1 MKKIRIIT
9 LSFTI
14 MFLVAFF
21 SACSGF
27 LDPLNDGTLTEEQIF
42 DNAAY
47 FTGPLMD
54 VYNAID
60 TQYNIN
66 LENMTDNSVDNDFIG
81 DYYRCAVGG
90 LRPDS
95 NPLDNWVNAYAQIRK
110 VNQFLAKMVFTP
122 GAKLPTP
129 VRFYVINTPQDSID
143 NVREFY
149 RLLGEAY
156 FMRAY
161 WQSTV
166 LKHFAGVALNGEIL
180 GVPIVGDKILEVKDK
195 MNLPRA
201 PYTECVKAIVNDCDS
216 AIKYL
221 PVEYKGTDRV
231 IGESMNGR
239 AAGISAMALK
249 ARVLLYAASPA
260 YNPNNDLTLWEKAAV
275 AAGDAIKAVG
285 GALNLSALP
294 DYYFLQLNNKRYVNR
309 DILFRSQ
316 ILAGNNTYESNNYP
330 RSMYGIAN
338 NSPSQNFV
346 DAFPDK
352 NGYPLG
358 ESNFDFSRDPYVNRD
373 PRLSLYIAYNG
384 AKMGPGGYHTIAS
397 YNGGVDCYNPLN
409 KTSRT
414 SYYLKKLLRTD
425 MVTLETGNVTS
436 TQRVN
441 IILGMP
447 ELYLNYAEAANEAW
461 GVKSDPKNYGFTAYS
476 ILRKIQTRYGCS
488 ANYLDNVIKDDANKF
503 RIYIRNERRIEL
515 SFEGHY
521 YFDLR
526 RWIRDK
532 STETLN
538 KDIYGMEIIRHDD
551 GTYKYKKVLLEK
563 RFFSSPFQPLPYMEL
578 ANSPVLIQNYGWK

>member
-294 DYYFLQLNNKRYVNR
+294 DY
-309 DILFRSQ
+309 
-316 ILAGNNTYESNNYP
+316 P
-330 RSMYGIAN
+330 
-338 NSPSQNFV
+338 
-346 DAFPDK
+346 
-352 NGYPLG
+352 
-358 ESNFDFSRDPYVNRD
+358 
-373 PRLSLYIAYNG
+373 
-384 AKMGPGGYHTIAS
+384 
-397 YNGGVDCYNPLN
+397 
-409 KTSRT
+409 
-414 SYYLKKLLRTD
+414 
-425 MVTLETGNVTS
+425 
-436 TQRVN
+436 
-441 IILGMP
+441 
-447 ELYLNYAEAANEAW
+447 
-461 GVKSDPKNYGFTAYS
+461 
-476 ILRKIQTRYGCS
+476 
-488 ANYLDNVIKDDANKF
+488 
-503 RIYIRNERRIEL
+503 
-515 SFEGHY
+515 
-521 YFDLR
+521 
-526 RWIRDK
+526 
-532 STETLN
+532 
-538 KDIYGMEIIRHDD
+538 
-551 GTYKYKKVLLEK
+551 
-563 RFFSSPFQPLPYMEL
+563 
-578 ANSPVLIQNYGWK
+578 